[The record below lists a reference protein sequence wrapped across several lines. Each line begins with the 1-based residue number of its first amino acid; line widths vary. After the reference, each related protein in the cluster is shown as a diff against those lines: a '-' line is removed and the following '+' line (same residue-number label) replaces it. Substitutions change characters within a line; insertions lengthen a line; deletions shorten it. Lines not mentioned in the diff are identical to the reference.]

1 MGHVKS
7 NNPKSSFGYKIKSAA
22 STGVPI
28 ASGLKTAYDIG
39 KSVYSVAQ
47 TAAPVIRAGLALL

>member
-22 STGVPI
+22 STGVAI
-28 ASGLKTAYDIG
+28 ASGLKTADDTG
-39 KSVYSVAQ
+39 KSVYNVAG
-47 TAAPVIRAGLALL
+47 TAAPVIRAGPSLL

>member
-22 STGVPI
+22 STGAAI

-39 KSVYSVAQ
+39 KTVYNVAQ
-47 TAAPVIRAGLALL
+47 TAAPVIRAGLSLL